1 MKPGAIFWQRDFWE
15 HIIRDESDLNRICS
29 YIETNPARW
38 ISDQLHPDA
47 LTNRFNQE

>member
-29 YIETNPARW
+29 YIETNSARW

-47 LTNRFNQE
+47 LPNRFNQE